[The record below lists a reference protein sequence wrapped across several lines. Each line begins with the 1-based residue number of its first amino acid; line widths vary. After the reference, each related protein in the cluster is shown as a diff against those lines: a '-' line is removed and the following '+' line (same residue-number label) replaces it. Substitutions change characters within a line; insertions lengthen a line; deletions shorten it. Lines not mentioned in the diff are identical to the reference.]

1 MSSNQLFPAYDIVDN
16 LVVTRNGTVWAIW
29 RLKGVPYMRAGLS
42 GKRQMRLA
50 IKHLC
55 AAMPEESLLLTL
67 WARVDPLT
75 VIGSTLDG
83 VDTDNPM
90 VQELAAAH
98 LEVLG
103 EDEIRRPT
111 HWIAIPLP
119 HIDARN
125 RFGTYRRAAQ
135 VSIAESFGLPW
146 GKLPDAEVSL
156 RLTQAQRIASQFP
169 TSLGHRPA
177 TPAEILWI
185 YAHQHL
191 RGTSEEPPLPAPED
205 YAQLLRSGL
214 SLAEFRDAIFYE
226 GGAKDDVVETMRRPL
241 IRRYLRIDS
250 HEQSYQSNLVIADMP
265 RHFTFPG
272 TEWFT
277 WPYNLIT
284 SLDDSDPF
292 CCDVAVRLRA
302 VRNEDAQK
310 KARRQRRELIG
321 QYEEFDGDIAGAPPE
336 LGDASA
342 ALDQESAELAVN
354 KLDPELQPTMVLTVW
369 GTSIDQVEHRA
380 DRLEALYRPNQF
392 PVPRPTG
399 EQEDLFWAGTPGAP
413 RPRVCDDYKQFLL
426 PSGFAAGMPFVDV
439 DLGDPTGFILGYLT
453 EVGVTFPVTL
463 DLEAALREQR
473 AASMAFTGELGS
485 GKSVAMKTVTYYTLA
500 RGGRGI
506 TIDRTPMGEWAR
518 FAHSMRHWA
527 QQRGHPLSV
536 NVVRVSGDIGYSFDP
551 LRILPRTDR
560 DEDGNT
566 FDLGRTIAEGTLSIL
581 LGYGATSPHAS
592 MVSEVLDRIAARP
605 DRSMAMLIR
614 EMESLAYASASRGKA
629 GEAAPQGAGDGEG
642 GGEGALKAL
651 ADDDATIA
659 WEIRRQLRA
668 IARRPT
674 SRALFDESLPVVR
687 LDEADFTVL
696 HTPNLPL
703 PSKEVANNPSAKL
716 SFEQI
721 HAQALIYVATAACRY
736 VAFRDN
742 RMTIVPLDEC
752 WFLNNNHEGQQLRYE
767 IIRDGRKHRAAV
779 LLGSHDAD
787 DFGDEATRGL
797 LKYRF
802 AFRQGDENLAQRNAS
817 FVALDASD
825 PGTLTLI
832 NDPEL
837 PSGRCVM
844 YDRHG
849 NKGVLHI
856 AMPPLQDVR
865 DGMLTHTG
873 VGRVAAEGAEPET
886 ASSAE
891 EQAAS
896 S

>member
-1 MSSNQLFPAYDIVDN
+1 MAYQTFPAYDIVDN
-16 LVVTRNGTVWAIW
+16 LVVTRHGTVWAIW
-29 RLKGVPYMRAGLS
+29 RLKGVPYMRAGLN
-42 GKRQMRLA
+42 GKKQMRLA

-55 AAMPEESLLLTL
+55 SALPEESLLLTL

-75 VIGSTLDG
+75 VVGQTLDG

-103 EDEIRRPT
+103 DDEIRKPT
-111 HWIAIPLP
+111 HWVAVPLP
-119 HIDARN
+119 HLDARN
-125 RFGTYRRAAQ
+125 RFGSYRRAAQ
-135 VSIAESFGLPW
+135 VSFAESFGLPW
-146 GKLPDAEVSL
+146 TKLPDDEVSL
-156 RLTQAQRIASQFP
+156 RLTQAQRMASQFP
-169 TSLGHRPA
+169 SSLGHRPA

-191 RGTSEEPPLPAPED
+191 RGTSEEPPLPAAED
-205 YAQLLRSGL
+205 YGQLLRSGL
-214 SLAEFRDAIFYE
+214 SLAEFRDAIFFE
-226 GGAKDDVVETMRRPL
+226 GGAKDDRLESMRRPL
-241 IRRYLRIDS
+241 IRRYLRIDA

-277 WPYNLIT
+277 WPYNLLT
-284 SLDDSDPF
+284 SLDDTDPF
-292 CCDVAVRLRA
+292 CCDVAVRLRS

-354 KLDPELQPTMVLTVW
+354 KLDPELQPTIILTVW
-369 GTSIDQVEHRA
+369 GDSVDKVEHRA
-380 DRLEALYRPNQF
+380 DRIEALYRPNQF

-399 EQEDLFWAGTPGAP
+399 EQEDMFWAGVPGSP

-453 EVGVTFPVTL
+453 EVGVTYPVML
-463 DLEAALREQR
+463 DLEATLREQR

-485 GKSVAMKTVTYYTLA
+485 GKSVAMKTVTYYILS

-506 TIDRTPMGEWAR
+506 TIDRTPMGEWAK
-518 FAHSMRHWA
+518 FAKAMRQWA
-527 QQRGHPLSV
+527 HQRGYPLSV
-536 NVVRVSGDIGYSFDP
+536 NVITVSGDIAFSFDP
-551 LRILPRTDR
+551 LRMLPRH
-560 DEDGNT
+560 DEDEEGNA
-566 FDLGRTIAEGTLSIL
+566 FDLGRQIAEGTLSIL
-581 LGYGATSPHAS
+581 LGYDATSPHAS
-592 MVSEVLDRIAARP
+592 MVSEVLDRIAPRP
-605 DRSMAMLIR
+605 DRSMTMLIR
-614 EMESLAYASASRGKA
+614 EMESLAYASASRGK
-629 GEAAPQGAGDGEG
+629 PVTPRPSSDGDEPDV
-642 GGEGALKAL
+642 LKAL
-651 ADDDATIA
+651 ADDDAAIA

-703 PSKEVANNPSAKL
+703 PPKEVVNNPSAKL

-721 HAQALIYVATAACRY
+721 HAQALVYVATAACRY

-742 RMTIVPLDEC
+742 RMTVVPLDEC

-767 IIRDGRKHRAAV
+767 IIRDGRKHRSAV

-802 AFRQGDENLAQRNAS
+802 AFRQGDENLAKRNAA
-817 FVALDASD
+817 FVGLDTSD
-825 PGTLTLI
+825 PGTLELV

-837 PSGRCVM
+837 PSGRCVLF
-844 YDRHG
+844 DRHG

-873 VGRVAAEGAEPET
+873 VEPTPALPQPIAEQHVGEP
-886 ASSAE
+886 
-891 EQAAS
+891 
-896 S
+896 